1 MIEVKDLPWWKLAAL
16 EKALQRAEIALRITR
31 ATKVLT
37 YLNQLGVVVFP
48 AFQPRLARALPCLD
62 TILAYLLKRVVRG
75 LGMTPGMP

>member
-1 MIEVKDLPWWKLAAL
+1 LIEVKELPWWKLAAL

-48 AFQPRLARALPCLD
+48 AFH
-62 TILAYLLKRVVRG
+62 
-75 LGMTPGMP
+75 

>member
-48 AFQPRLARALPCLD
+48 AIHLRLVRALPCLN
-62 TILAYLLKRVVRG
+62 TILAYLLQRVVRG
-75 LGMTPGMP
+75 LGMTPAMP